1 MTKEVLYRDLGLI
14 DYGECWAL
22 QEQIFENL
30 IDDKKRG
37 ANSAQQTLILCEHPN
52 VYTIGKSGNESN
64 VLITQEFLKTIDA
77 TLYHID
83 RGGDVTYHGPG
94 QLVGYPILDLE
105 QEGISLRE
113 YIHSIEQIIIEVVD
127 EFGIEAGR
135 MDGAAGV
142 WLQRVGMPPKKIC
155 AIGVRSSRFVTM
167 HGFALN
173 VNSDLSYFNYINP
186 CGFTDRGVTS
196 IQNELGEKVNM
207 ERVKALIIDR
217 FEKIINV
224 KIKIEKLCQ

>member
-1 MTKEVLYRDLGLI
+1 MTKEVLYKDLGLI

-22 QEQIFENL
+22 QEKIFENL
-30 IDDKKRG
+30 IDDKKSG
-37 ANSAQQTLILCEHPN
+37 ANNASQTLILCEHPN

-94 QLVGYPILDLE
+94 QLVGYPILDLDR
-105 QEGISLRE
+105 EGISLRE
-113 YIHSIEQIIIEVVD
+113 YIHSIEQIIIEVVS

-142 WLQRVGMPPKKIC
+142 WLQRAGMPPRKIC

-196 IQNELGEKVNM
+196 IQNELGEKIDM